1 MVVRHFLYFIFWLG
15 SILSCNHLDTNCLEV
30 NWYELGRQDSTR
42 GLSQSVSFSERQE
55 VCPIKSNSIQAKAY
69 KNGFSAGLIGY
80 CNFKTGYIYS
90 LSQMK
95 KEVSACPEDLKM
107 EFIRGYEIGS
117 HMKEIQTLQNQIQD
131 KIQSVNKKLENHSPR
146 FSMTEYL

>member
-1 MVVRHFLYFIFWLG
+1 MVIKRVLYFVFCLG
-15 SILSCNHLDTNCLEV
+15 FISSCNHLDTSCLEV

-42 GLSQSVSFSERQE
+42 GLHESVSFSKRQE
-55 VCPIKSNSIQAKAY
+55 ICPIKSNSIQAKAY

-95 KEVSACPEDLKM
+95 KEVSACPEDLKI
-107 EFIRGYEIGS
+107 EFIRGYEIGT
-117 HMKEIQTLQNQIQD
+117 HMKEIQTLQNKIQD
-131 KIQSVNKKLENHSPR
+131 KIQSVNKKLEKHNSR